1 MPAASPGYDLRLVDG
16 DIPLQNGGFITGTAL
31 TIQRL
36 PRRLKTNLGEVLTD
50 RFAGIDLLGWLQ
62 VRPPDPALMEEI
74 VHVHFPDIRKSLLR
88 EALKA
93 FYSLREVDE
102 FRKKPSTSELI
113 DWIRALIAGGIPH
126 ENISKEIPFSGTLLK
141 KETDYDYFVKNY
153 LTKAGNAYILRRK

>member
-62 VRPPDPALMEEI
+62 VRPPDLALMEGA
-74 VHVHFPDIRKSLLR
+74 IRVQVDTCPGVARCGRIDS
-88 EALKA
+88 AFDKA
-93 FYSLREVDE
+93 SKAATFDVAAVLITGESVQIGVDMGTNGN
-102 FRKKPSTSELI
+102 P
-113 DWIRALIAGGIPH
+113 A
-126 ENISKEIPFSGTLLK
+126 ISVL
-141 KETDYDYFVKNY
+141 V
-153 LTKAGNAYILRRK
+153 LTPQAMLA